1 MEKDNI
7 VENHKLLN
15 AYFSGALDE
24 TQLRLLKVRVEAD
37 PALKLLFKMLQSL
50 PEVTRRT
57 HLLRQVENLRI
68 IEADLEE
75 E

>member
-15 AYFSGALDE
+15 AYFKGALDE
-24 TQLRLLKVRVEAD
+24 TQLQLLKIRVEAD
-37 PALKLLFKMLQSL
+37 PAFKLLFKMLQTL
-50 PEVTRRT
+50 PEATRRT
-57 HLLRQVENLRI
+57 HLLKQMVVLRG
-68 IEADLEE
+68 IEANLEE

>member
-15 AYFSGALDE
+15 AYFKGALDE
-24 TQLRLLKVRVEAD
+24 AQLQLLKIRVETD
-37 PALKLLFKMLQSL
+37 PVFKLLFKMLQTL
-50 PEVTRRT
+50 PEATRKT
-57 HLLRQVENLRI
+57 HLPKQMAVLRG
-68 IEADLEE
+68 IEANLEE